1 MSDKLDEVVKDIGEP
16 VMNKD
21 KEPSTIFSTK
31 VMNDSQ
37 NSPVETHSA
46 SVGSKSVHN
55 EGSVLGVM
63 EDVIRIG
70 QAMGYSME
78 GLGHKTKKEWIKT
91 LAVLHKLNFLA
102 IQETK
107 MTNVSHMNVKFLWG
121 NSNYD
126 YVCSDAL
133 GFSGGIL
140 CIWETSIFKRDN
152 VTLSDNFIAIYG
164 TWLPN
169 NSKILFIVV
178 YAPQEVSRK
187 RILWDYLSYIIG
199 RWNGELIVMGDFNEV
214 RSSDE
219 RRGSCFNPYG
229 AKYFDRFISNSGL
242 VDVILEGYAFTWS
255 HPTGAKMS
263 KLDRFLISDG
273 ILQSFPSIAVIC
285 LDRHL
290 SDHRPILLR
299 EAQLDFGPTPFRFYH
314 SWFDYVGFDDLIK
327 TSWLSFSHSDI
338 DGMTRFK
345 KKLQDLKVI
354 IRRWVKSKRLE
365 MSGSKSDIVTELAKI
380 DRDMEG
386 GLVDDGSILRRLNL
400 KNNLLKITEME
411 AKDRIQKSKVKWAVE
426 GDENSNFFHGILN
439 KRISH
444 LAIRGIFVDGIWRS
458 DPTKIKNVFV
468 DHFEGHFKEPIVQR
482 LKLNFQFPRKLLIS
496 QADDLEREVPREEIR
511 RAVWNCGDNKSPGP
525 DGYTF
530 EFFKKYWDLLGS
542 DFCGA
547 VESFFVTGDFS
558 KGCNSSFVTL
568 IPKVTDAK
576 FVNDFRPI
584 SLIGCIYKVVT
595 KVLANRLVSVIG
607 DLVSDSQ
614 TAFVAGR
621 QILDGPFILDEILNW
636 CKRTRN
642 QAMFF
647 KVDFAKAY
655 DSVRWDYLLDILE
668 AFGFGHVWCN
678 WIRGTLRSSKAS
690 ILINGSPSNEFYC
703 YRGLKQ
709 GDPLAPYL
717 FILIMESLH
726 LSFSRVVDQGFFKG
740 IQLPGQLSISHL
752 FYADDAMFIGE
763 WSDENL
769 KGIISIL
776 NCFFLAS
783 GLQINIHKCQLLGV
797 GVPDHLVHQAA
808 SIIGCSVLNKQ
819 FQYLGVTVGVSS
831 SRLKSWDDIISKLK
845 SRLSKWKVKTLSIGG
860 RLTLLKSVLGATPI
874 YSMSIFKV
882 PHGVLKVMESIRAR
896 FFNGAD
902 QLDNKIA
909 WVAWDKVLASKKN
922 GGLGVLSFF
931 ALNRA
936 LLLKWVWWFVSQDD
950 SLWRQVICV
959 IYGTSVET
967 HRTHYSSNWCSILR
981 EVHKLKGKGFDFWS
995 HVKKR
1000 IGNGADT
1007 RFWSD
1012 QWLGDSPLCVKYP
1025 HLFALEMDKHASVE
1039 SKLHSSVSN
1048 YFRRMVRGG
1057 IEQHMLVDLHTMLES
1072 VSLSNSNDRWVFDL
1086 VSDGSF
1092 RVKETRNFIDDTFL
1106 PAQEVATRWVNF
1118 VPIKVNVFF
1127 WRVRLDCLPT
1137 RVNLVRRGINVES
1150 FYGVFVSGGTYLR
1163 QVGIRFKIGSLG
1175 FFRSGFP
1182 TRLNLCWKAL
1192 SMLLGGR
1199 FGADVIRLFHGRT
1212 GLKTLILFPCNVFLA
1227 SC

>member
-1 MSDKLDEVVKDIGEP
+1 
-16 VMNKD
+16 
-21 KEPSTIFSTK
+21 
-31 VMNDSQ
+31 
-37 NSPVETHSA
+37 
-46 SVGSKSVHN
+46 
-55 EGSVLGVM
+55 
-63 EDVIRIG
+63 
-70 QAMGYSME
+70 
-78 GLGHKTKKEWIKT
+78 
-91 LAVLHKLNFLA
+91 
-102 IQETK
+102 
-107 MTNVSHMNVKFLWG
+107 
-121 NSNYD
+121 
-126 YVCSDAL
+126 
-133 GFSGGIL
+133 
-140 CIWETSIFKRDN
+140 
-152 VTLSDNFIAIYG
+152 
-164 TWLPN
+164 
-169 NSKILFIVV
+169 
-178 YAPQEVSRK
+178 EVSGK
-187 RILWDYLSYIIG
+187 RILWDYLSYVIG
-199 RWNGELIVMGDFNEV
+199 RWNGELIVMGDFN
-214 RSSDE
+214 
-219 RRGSCFNPYG
+219 
-229 AKYFDRFISNSGL
+229 
-242 VDVILEGYAFTWS
+242 EGYAFTWS

-273 ILQSFPSIAVIC
+273 ILQSFPSIAAIC

-426 GDENSNFFHGILN
+426 GDENSKFFHGILN
-439 KRISH
+439 KRRSH

-468 DHFEGHFKEPIVQR
+468 DHFEGRFKEPTVQR

-496 QADDLEREVPREEIR
+496 QADDLEREVSREEIR

-769 KGIISIL
+769 KGLVQRLLFPGLFSK
-776 NCFFLAS
+776 FL
-783 GLQINIHKCQLLGV
+783 LE
-797 GVPDHLVHQAA
+797 
-808 SIIGCSVLNKQ
+808 
-819 FQYLGVTVGVSS
+819 
-831 SRLKSWDDIISKLK
+831 
-845 SRLSKWKVKTLSIGG
+845 
-860 RLTLLKSVLGATPI
+860 
-874 YSMSIFKV
+874 
-882 PHGVLKVMESIRAR
+882 LKVMESIRAR

-922 GGLGVLSFF
+922 GGLGVSSFF
-931 ALNRA
+931 TLNRA
-936 LLLKWVWWFVSQDD
+936 LLLKWVW
-950 SLWRQVICV
+950 
-959 IYGTSVET
+959 
-967 HRTHYSSNWCSILR
+967 R

-1012 QWLGDSPLCVKYP
+1012 QWLGDSPLFLIVYP
-1025 HLFALEMDKHASVE
+1025 TGSPGSE
-1039 SKLHSSVSN
+1039 S
-1048 YFRRMVRGG
+1048 R
-1057 IEQHMLVDLHTMLES
+1057 
-1072 VSLSNSNDRWVFDL
+1072 
-1086 VSDGSF
+1086 
-1092 RVKETRNFIDDTFL
+1092 
-1106 PAQEVATRWVNF
+1106 
-1118 VPIKVNVFF
+1118 
-1127 WRVRLDCLPT
+1127 
-1137 RVNLVRRGINVES
+1137 

-1175 FFRSGFP
+1175 FFGSGFP

>member
-1 MSDKLDEVVKDIGEP
+1 EKEYASEDESIHVPKYNEFHQHLNEDDFGDKYDSEEEGVPETAFGSNASSRSQVDKDKGISHSDDPFEIYKILNNKNRESSPSLSHPPGFTPEMSDKIDEVVKDIGEP
-16 VMNKD
+16 VMNMD

-37 NSPVETHSA
+37 NFPVETHSA

-55 EGSVLGVM
+55 GGSVLGVM

-78 GLGHKTKKEWIKT
+78 GLGHKTKKEWIKA

-107 MTNVSHMNVKFLWG
+107 MTNVSHMDVKFLWG

-140 CIWETSIFKRDN
+140 CIWEASIFKRDN

-273 ILQSFPSIAVIC
+273 ILQSFPSIAAIC

-426 GDENSNFFHGILN
+426 GDENSKFFHGILN
-439 KRISH
+439 KRRSH

-468 DHFEGHFKEPIVQR
+468 DHFEGRFKEPTVQR

-496 QADDLEREVPREEIR
+496 QADDL
-511 RAVWNCGDNKSPGP
+511 
-525 DGYTF
+525 
-530 EFFKKYWDLLGS
+530 
-542 DFCGA
+542 
-547 VESFFVTGDFS
+547 
-558 KGCNSSFVTL
+558 
-568 IPKVTDAK
+568 
-576 FVNDFRPI
+576 
-584 SLIGCIYKVVT
+584 
-595 KVLANRLVSVIG
+595 
-607 DLVSDSQ
+607 
-614 TAFVAGR
+614 
-621 QILDGPFILDEILNW
+621 
-636 CKRTRN
+636 
-642 QAMFF
+642 
-647 KVDFAKAY
+647 
-655 DSVRWDYLLDILE
+655 
-668 AFGFGHVWCN
+668 
-678 WIRGTLRSSKAS
+678 
-690 ILINGSPSNEFYC
+690 
-703 YRGLKQ
+703 
-709 GDPLAPYL
+709 
-717 FILIMESLH
+717 
-726 LSFSRVVDQGFFKG
+726 
-740 IQLPGQLSISHL
+740 
-752 FYADDAMFIGE
+752 
-763 WSDENL
+763 
-769 KGIISIL
+769 
-776 NCFFLAS
+776 
-783 GLQINIHKCQLLGV
+783 
-797 GVPDHLVHQAA
+797 
-808 SIIGCSVLNKQ
+808 
-819 FQYLGVTVGVSS
+819 
-831 SRLKSWDDIISKLK
+831 
-845 SRLSKWKVKTLSIGG
+845 
-860 RLTLLKSVLGATPI
+860 
-874 YSMSIFKV
+874 
-882 PHGVLKVMESIRAR
+882 
-896 FFNGAD
+896 
-902 QLDNKIA
+902 
-909 WVAWDKVLASKKN
+909 
-922 GGLGVLSFF
+922 
-931 ALNRA
+931 
-936 LLLKWVWWFVSQDD
+936 
-950 SLWRQVICV
+950 
-959 IYGTSVET
+959 
-967 HRTHYSSNWCSILR
+967 
-981 EVHKLKGKGFDFWS
+981 
-995 HVKKR
+995 
-1000 IGNGADT
+1000 
-1007 RFWSD
+1007 
-1012 QWLGDSPLCVKYP
+1012 
-1025 HLFALEMDKHASVE
+1025 
-1039 SKLHSSVSN
+1039 
-1048 YFRRMVRGG
+1048 
-1057 IEQHMLVDLHTMLES
+1057 
-1072 VSLSNSNDRWVFDL
+1072 
-1086 VSDGSF
+1086 
-1092 RVKETRNFIDDTFL
+1092 
-1106 PAQEVATRWVNF
+1106 
-1118 VPIKVNVFF
+1118 
-1127 WRVRLDCLPT
+1127 
-1137 RVNLVRRGINVES
+1137 
-1150 FYGVFVSGGTYLR
+1150 
-1163 QVGIRFKIGSLG
+1163 
-1175 FFRSGFP
+1175 
-1182 TRLNLCWKAL
+1182 
-1192 SMLLGGR
+1192 
-1199 FGADVIRLFHGRT
+1199 
-1212 GLKTLILFPCNVFLA
+1212 
-1227 SC
+1227 